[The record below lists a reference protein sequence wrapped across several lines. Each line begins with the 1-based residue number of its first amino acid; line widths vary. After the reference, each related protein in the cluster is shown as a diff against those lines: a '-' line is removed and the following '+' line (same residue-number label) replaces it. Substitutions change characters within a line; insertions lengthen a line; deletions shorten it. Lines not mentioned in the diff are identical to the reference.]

1 MIFMW
6 RKVISF
12 AGDSRLLVAVVLILA
27 TVSCSSVATRKKFY
41 EPITADIRSQ
51 NYKAAYQKI
60 ESARDKNKY
69 GKKDRLLYYL
79 DSGFAA
85 HYASLF
91 DTSNVKL
98 TMAEDAADE
107 LFTKSVSRAAASVL
121 LNDNVLEYSGEDYEI
136 LYTNLIKTL
145 NYLSLGEFDEAFVE
159 VRRANL
165 KLEVL
170 EQKYADAARMLQNG
184 VEDDTADVKINYDLK
199 KVRFNNDAFARYLS
213 IHMYAADGMMDD
225 ARIDYDYLVR
235 AFNEQPFIYNFPM
248 PDVKYVSESKG
259 KTIVNVVGLAG
270 LSPVKEAVNLRIRTD
285 KDLGLVQ
292 VLYTDGEKKDTEYG
306 HLPLPVK
313 ADYYFKFSL
322 PKIASRESLVH
333 GIRFIVDSEVL
344 GELQLIED
352 VSMVAEET
360 FQAKKSM
367 IYFRTIARAVFK
379 GLVTHEAKQK
389 VDTGGFEGWLKKAAI
404 DVGADITENAD
415 LRCSQLLP
423 GKIYVGDFEMEPGE
437 YDFRVEFIGS
447 GGEVIYSQ
455 DYPDYEVKTR
465 GVNLVEAIYLN

>member
-159 VRRANL
+159 VGR
-165 KLEVL
+165 
-170 EQKYADAARMLQNG
+170 
-184 VEDDTADVKINYDLK
+184 
-199 KVRFNNDAFARYLS
+199 
-213 IHMYAADGMMDD
+213 
-225 ARIDYDYLVR
+225 
-235 AFNEQPFIYNFPM
+235 
-248 PDVKYVSESKG
+248 
-259 KTIVNVVGLAG
+259 
-270 LSPVKEAVNLRIRTD
+270 
-285 KDLGLVQ
+285 
-292 VLYTDGEKKDTEYG
+292 
-306 HLPLPVK
+306 
-313 ADYYFKFSL
+313 
-322 PKIASRESLVH
+322 
-333 GIRFIVDSEVL
+333 
-344 GELQLIED
+344 
-352 VSMVAEET
+352 
-360 FQAKKSM
+360 
-367 IYFRTIARAVFK
+367 
-379 GLVTHEAKQK
+379 
-389 VDTGGFEGWLKKAAI
+389 
-404 DVGADITENAD
+404 
-415 LRCSQLLP
+415 
-423 GKIYVGDFEMEPGE
+423 
-437 YDFRVEFIGS
+437 
-447 GGEVIYSQ
+447 
-455 DYPDYEVKTR
+455 
-465 GVNLVEAIYLN
+465 